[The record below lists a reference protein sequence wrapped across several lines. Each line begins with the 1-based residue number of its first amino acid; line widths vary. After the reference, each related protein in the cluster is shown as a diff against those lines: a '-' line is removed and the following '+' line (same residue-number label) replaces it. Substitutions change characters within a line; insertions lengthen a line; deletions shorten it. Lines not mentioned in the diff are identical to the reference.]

1 MRFIIPSYGRSTKN
15 VTVNFLLSMGV
26 QPTQIL
32 VQTQTEDDFALYRAA
47 LESTGVPVAY
57 TPAYNLAGNI
67 NNALSRDDMN
77 PDDPV
82 IIMDD
87 DVHGLLVECPPIE
100 PSESEEERAEY
111 AAAHGG
117 KYRNGHLIRS
127 RLVRPNGFYFII
139 HSMAEAMSVTGATL
153 IGIRN
158 NHNTI
163 GFHRLDDVDK
173 RFSRNRLVA
182 GTLLMGRVI
191 DLMMDQSL
199 DYGEDLELSLRLIK
213 AGKVVLTDSGVAP
226 AYTSR
231 RAKPS
236 TIGGREKGY
245 DSPENQECF
254 KTIVDRYSGMAA
266 ITKGYNVRSTVDP
279 EYVRTPI
286 LAGANAFYALA
297 YEDAYKLNDK
307 DRTILGLD

>member
-1 MRFIIPSYGRSTKN
+1 MRFIIPSYGRSAKN

-26 QPTQIL
+26 PSTQIL
-32 VQTQTEDDFALYRAA
+32 VQTQTEEDYALYRAA

-57 TPAYNLAGNI
+57 APAYNLAGNI

-100 PSESEEERAEY
+100 QRPSAEERAEY
-111 AAAHGG
+111 IATHGG
-117 KYRNGHLIRS
+117 KYFKDHLIRS
-127 RLVRPNGFYFII
+127 RLVRPSGFYFLI

-158 NHNTI
+158 NNNTS

-182 GTLLMGRVI
+182 GTFLMGRVAN
-191 DLMMDQSL
+191 LMMDQSL

-231 RAKPS
+231 SSNPS
-236 TIGGREKGY
+236 TLGGREKGY

-254 KTIVDRYSGMAA
+254 KAIVDKYSGMAA
-266 ITKGYNVRSTVDP
+266 ITKGYNVRATVGT
-279 EYVRTPI
+279 EYVRTPV
-286 LAGANAFYALA
+286 LTGARAFYGLP
-297 YEDAYKLNDK
+297 YDDAYRLNAKDK
-307 DRTILGLD
+307 TILNLD